1 MHIRHEVY
9 PFVLASIIT
18 GVLLALALS
27 GLRYCG
33 PVAPTGVGAAITA
46 FLSAYFLYFFRD
58 PERTPPSD
66 PSAVVSGADG
76 IVASIDHLH
85 ESAFLNADCVR
96 ISIFLSLFDVH
107 VNRAPISGQSI
118 FKGYF
123 PGRRYFTFQ
132 QKSSQFNQHNTI
144 LIEGDRIRCLVHQ
157 IVGPVCRRVVYW
169 LPHDRPTFVA
179 AGERIG
185 MMKFGSRMD
194 IYLPT
199 ELVHVIARPGGRVR
213 AGETIIARVKG
224 ELLNECDCSSG

>member
-18 GVLLALALS
+18 GVLLALALW
-27 GLRYCG
+27 GLQCCAPLTSAG
-33 PVAPTGVGAAITA
+33 IGVAIAAV
-46 FLSAYFLYFFRD
+46 FSAYFLYFFRD

-66 PSAVVSGADG
+66 PCAVVSGADG
-76 IVASIDHLH
+76 VVASVDHLH
-85 ESAFLNADCVR
+85 EGAFLQSDCIR

-107 VNRAPISGQSI
+107 VNRAPISGQST

-123 PGRRYFTFQ
+123 PGKRYFTFQ
-132 QKSSQFNQHNTI
+132 EKSSQFNQHNTI
-144 LIEGDRIRCLVHQ
+144 LIEGDRIRCLVYQ

-169 LPHDRPTFVA
+169 LPHDHPADVA

-194 IYLPT
+194 IYLPAT
-199 ELVHVIARPGGRVR
+199 DVIAVVHPGDRVR
-213 AGETIIARVKG
+213 AGETIIAKRKG
-224 ELLNECDCSSG
+224 MSC